1 MNEPKRWI
9 EEGPPLAVEK
19 LLRAADAE
27 QPSDGSLRRVLS
39 GLGVGL
45 GATGAAASAGAAATV
60 GAGAALATGKGALA
74 VGVWAKWVV
83 LSVAAVG
90 AGAAAVHRASTPAE
104 QRHATVSAVAP
115 SHPAHPAP
123 VAVVDPV
130 APAIVATAP
139 ALGAEEARAVARVKP
154 VAPSSRT
161 ASAPAAEVPIDA
173 ERLAEEVRA
182 VDRARSAL
190 ANGRAAESLAA
201 LDEYETRFGGRKF
214 APEAL
219 YLRMQALLSLGR
231 RAEARSAAERLVRVF
246 PKSPHTA
253 RARRVLSETNP

>member
-9 EEGPPLAVEK
+9 EEGPPPAVER

-27 QPSDGSLRRVLS
+27 RPSDGSLGRVLS

-90 AGAAAVHRASTPAE
+90 AGTAAVHRASLPPERSRAVVTAATPAKP
-104 QRHATVSAVAP
+104 APAVAT
-115 SHPAHPAP
+115 
-123 VAVVDPV
+123 DPV
-130 APAIVATAP
+130 VPAIVATAP
-139 ALGAEEARAVARVKP
+139 GLQMEEPPAVARVKP
-154 VAPSSRT
+154 VAP
-161 ASAPAAEVPIDA
+161 APRPVTEVEAPLDA

-190 ANGRAAESLAA
+190 AEGRAAESLSL
-201 LDEYETRFGGRKF
+201 LDEYEARFGGRRF

-231 RAEARSAAERLVRVF
+231 KADARNAAERLVRVF

-253 RARRVLSETNP
+253 RARRVLSEANP